1 MEGTFHRRELKSP
14 SVSFSSPEGR
24 DIFKAAL
31 NEGHLEGYFHLAE
44 HYITQGHPAF
54 CGVGSLTMALNS
66 LLLDPKRVWQG
77 VWRWFDE
84 SMLDCCEPLDIIRLK
99 GITLPKLSCL
109 ARCNGAKSTLK
120 YGDSVTID
128 EFRADVLLVSTS
140 PTANASTSEKAPSS
154 SCVCSAQTAEVR
166 LPNGTGCEQLSE
178 EVAKDKQVNASV
190 RNVMIA
196 SYSRRDLE
204 QSGSGHFSPI
214 GGYCAER
221 DMVLIM
227 DVARFKYPP
236 HWVPLAALYQAMQR
250 VDPETGKCRGYML
263 LSALPEMSH
272 KCECASVCGESNGA
286 GSVPEPCSLPA
297 DMAVTSAVTA
307 PVAEFTSAESVVDD
321 GNNINTPVASST
333 CTVDVTCSPATRL
346 HTLLQHSCPNC
357 K

>member
-1 MEGTFHRRELKSP
+1 MEGTFHRRELKAP

-24 DIFKAAL
+24 DIFKVAL

-128 EFRADVLLVSTS
+128 EFRADILLVSTS
-140 PTANASTSEKAPSS
+140 PTASGSSSENAPS
-154 SCVCSAQTAEVR
+154 SCVCSGQPAEIR
-166 LPNGTGCEQLSE
+166 LPNATGCDQLSE
-178 EVAKDKQVNASV
+178 EAAKDKQVNASV

-236 HWVPLAALYQAMQR
+236 HWVPLASLFQAMQR

-272 KCECASVCGESNGA
+272 KCECASVCGEPKVDA
-286 GSVPEPCSLPA
+286 TLSVEPCGLPTSVTA
-297 DMAVTSAVTA
+297 SSAVMAPITEPTSASALDDVNSNVSA
-307 PVAEFTSAESVVDD
+307 SACVADD
-321 GNNINTPVASST
+321 A
-333 CTVDVTCSPATRL
+333 CSPATRL

>member
-1 MEGTFHRRELKSP
+1 MEGTFHRRELKAP
-14 SVSFSSPEGR
+14 SVSFSSSEGR
-24 DIFKAAL
+24 DIFKVAL

-99 GITLPKLSCL
+99 GITLSKLSCL

-128 EFRADVLLVSTS
+128 EFRADILLVSTS
-140 PTANASTSEKAPSS
+140 PTAGGSTSKNAASNCAWS
-154 SCVCSAQTAEVR
+154 GQ
-166 LPNGTGCEQLSE
+166 TGCEQLSE
-178 EVAKDKQVNASV
+178 EVAKDKQVNTSV

-236 HWVPLAALYQAMQR
+236 HWVPLATLFQAMQR
-250 VDPETGKCRGYML
+250 VDPETGKCRGYVL
-263 LSALPEMSH
+263 LSALPDMSH
-272 KCECASVCGESNGA
+272 KCACASVRGEPNDKVHASL
-286 GSVPEPCSLPA
+286 SVEPSGLSTNVSA
-297 DMAVTSAVTA
+297 FSAVMA
-307 PVAEFTSAESVVDD
+307 PVAEPTSASPLDD
-321 GNNINTPVASST
+321 VNRNISAASSASAA
-333 CTVDVTCSPATRL
+333 DDACSPANRL
-346 HTLLQHSCPNC
+346 HTLLQHPCPHC